1 MRFRTRHTRLPT
13 FVAAALVATAC
24 SDAAGPSNQTSNVP
38 RFGTPSLSV
47 TTTSTTGITLVR
59 TANTLGGNG
68 QNLLIKGFNF
78 GNPHHGDAI
87 VATFYWSGSA
97 TIDSVA
103 DVITTNPYQPVG
115 NKFTLVQQ
123 VNAAGWTMATY
134 LATNV
139 QNFADPNIDPGG
151 GDIYAVGAYMSAP
164 VTAGGVTLSAWSG
177 VSAVTAQAIGARR
190 SASGAAS
197 GSTLTG
203 PGSIP
208 IGAGAVAYAVT
219 MSGTLAG
226 RDSPFGFTQLYGGA
240 DDFLVVDEAYALQ
253 SATGSVDPQW
263 FWGFPDSPPSTW
275 LATVIAINPPA
286 RLAFSVQPSRTLPLT
301 TIQPAVQVT
310 LRDVAGNPVTSY
322 NGPVT
327 IAIGHNGGL
336 LMPGT
341 LSGTLTV
348 NAVNGV
354 ATFSNLSINQP
365 GNGYTL
371 VVDAANVFGAESA
384 PFNIG
389 AL

>member
-1 MRFRTRHTRLPT
+1 MRTQSTIKHLAT
-13 FVAAALVATAC
+13 FLGVALLATAC
-24 SDAAGPSNQTSNVP
+24 SDTAGPSNQASSGP
-38 RFGTPSLSV
+38 LGRTPSLAV
-47 TTTSTTGITLVR
+47 TTTTSSGITLVR

-97 TIDSVA
+97 TIQSVE

-115 NKFTLVQQ
+115 NQFTLVQQ
-123 VNAAGWTMATY
+123 VSAAGWTMATY
-134 LATNV
+134 VATNV
-139 QNFADPNIDPGG
+139 QNFPDPNTDPGG
-151 GDIYAVGAYMSAP
+151 GDIYAVGAHMSAP

-177 VSAVTAQAIGARR
+177 VSAVTAHAIGARR
-190 SASGAAS
+190 SASGTSS
-197 GSTLTG
+197 GSTLAG
-203 PGSIP
+203 PGSIQV
-208 IGAGAVAYAVT
+208 GAGAVTYAVT

-226 RDSPFGFTQLYGGA
+226 RDTPFGFTQLYGGA

-253 SATGSVDPQW
+253 SATASVDPQW

-275 LATVIAINPPA
+275 LATAIAINPPA
-286 RLAFSVQPSRTLPLT
+286 HLAFTVQPSKTLPLM

-310 LRDVAGNPVTSY
+310 LLDAAGNPVTSY

-327 IAIGHNGGL
+327 IAIGRNGGT
-336 LMPGT
+336 LMPGR

-354 ATFSNLSINQP
+354 ATFSNLTIDQL

-371 VVDAANVFGAESA
+371 VVDAPDIFGAESA

>member
-1 MRFRTRHTRLPT
+1 MRFRTTRTRLST
-13 FVAAALVATAC
+13 FVAAALLATAC
-24 SDAAGPSNQTSNVP
+24 SESVGPGNDASSTGP
-38 RFGTPSLSV
+38 RFGTPSFALG
-47 TTTSTTGITLVR
+47 TSSFGITLTR

-115 NKFTLVQQ
+115 NRFTLVQQ
-123 VNAAGWTMATY
+123 VSAAGWTMATY

-139 QNFADPNIDPGG
+139 QNFADPNTDPGQ
-151 GDIYAVGAYMSAP
+151 GDIYAVGAYLSQP

-177 VSAVTAQAIGARR
+177 VSAVTAHALGQHRGT
-190 SASGAAS
+190 SGTGS
-197 GSTLTG
+197 GSMLAG
-203 PGSIP
+203 PGSITV
-208 IGAGAVAYAVT
+208 GAGALAYAVT
-219 MSGTLAG
+219 MSGTMAG
-226 RDSPFGFTQLYGGA
+226 RDPPFGFDRLYAGA
-240 DDFLVVDEAYALQ
+240 DGFLVADEAYAIQ

-286 RLAFSVQPSRTLPLT
+286 HLAFTAQPSKTLPLM

-310 LRDVAGNPVTSY
+310 LLDAAGNPIPSY
-322 NGPVT
+322 NGAVT
-327 IAIGHNGGL
+327 IAIGHNGGIV
-336 LMPGT
+336 MPGT

-354 ATFSNLSINQP
+354 ATFSNLSIDQP
-365 GNGYTL
+365 GSGYTL
-371 VVDAANVFGAESA
+371 VVTAANVFSAESA
-384 PFNIG
+384 PFTIG